1 MHRTE
6 RDVLYNCVNRLLDRK
21 QESSIL
27 PEHTS
32 SVELANQFSTYFKE
46 KIRKIRE
53 SFPSSPPQSVAKKL
67 FAGIPMTQFEPAT
80 EEEIQSIIKKYGIK
94 CAPHDPIP
102 ANLLKSTYDVFV
114 PIWLELVNLSL
125 AQGSMDCLKSGV
137 LLPLLK
143 EMKEITDSDVYK
155 NYRPVT
161 NLEYVGKLIE
171 RVVKTRFDS
180 HMDQNNLQ
188 CSNQY
193 GYKSEH
199 STEMLMT
206 KVTNDLLLACDRKTP
221 TLLMF
226 LDLSTAFDTVDQ
238 EKLLTILDEE
248 LGIRG
253 TALTWF
259 KSFLQGR
266 TQRVKIGDSY
276 SEEEP
281 LDFGVAQGSILGPP
295 LFNAYCRS
303 FPGRVKVTV
312 DYSVEG
318 YADDHQLL
326 KPFNLVCQVQVLG
339 EDLENSFRVIE
350 SWMTGKIE
358 CNQD

>member
-80 EEEIQSIIKKYGIK
+80 EEELQSIIKKYGIK

-226 LDLSTAFDTVDQ
+226 LDLSAAFDTVDQ

-326 KPFNLVCQVQVLG
+326 KPFNLVCQVQVKRRLRKQLSG
-339 EDLENSFRVIE
+339 N
-350 SWMTGKIE
+350 
-358 CNQD
+358 